1 MNYFR
6 FLLFPFSIL
15 YACITL
21 IRNFLYDKKFK
32 QVYEIPVKSI
42 VIGNLSMGGTGKSPH
57 THLLASHFIPHMNVA
72 ILSRGYG
79 RKTKGYVSVNQNHN
93 AQDVGD
99 EPLMYA
105 HSFHNKVAVAVCE
118 KRKIGVE
125 KLIKQGNPKLI
136 ILDDAFQHRAVKG
149 GLSIV
154 LTEFSLPYFNDFILP
169 VGNLRE
175 TKNGIQ
181 RADICIVTKCPDFNF
196 DKKTFYDKIRL
207 NKDSIFFSSIH
218 YLPLRQIAGSL
229 YEDSVK
235 NVLLVTGIAN
245 PKPLFSHLS
254 KDFEVEQMI
263 FSDHHQFTKL
273 DLIKIQEKFDTF
285 APVKKVI
292 ITTEKDYMRLVH
304 LFDEIEIQIPWFI
317 QPIGIKIDREKEFFT
332 KIEEYV
338 GTI

>member
-1 MNYFR
+1 MKYFR
-6 FLLFPFSIL
+6 FLLFPFSII
-15 YACITL
+15 YACVTS
-21 IRNFLYDKKFK
+21 IRNYLYDKKIK

-57 THLLASHFIPHMNVA
+57 THLLASHFSHQYKVA

-79 RKTKGYVSVNQNHN
+79 RKTKGYISVNQNHT
-93 AQDVGD
+93 AQEVGD

-105 HSFHNKVAVAVCE
+105 YSFHGKVDVAVCE
-118 KRKIGVE
+118 KRKTGVE
-125 KLIKQGNPKLI
+125 NLIKQVNPELI
-136 ILDDAFQHRAVKG
+136 ILDDAFQHRAVKA

-154 LTEFSLPYFNDFILP
+154 LTEFSSPYFDDFILP

-175 TKNGIQ
+175 PKSGIK
-181 RADICIVTKCPDFNF
+181 RADICIVTKCPNSDF
-196 DKKTFYDKIRL
+196 DKTKFYDKIRL
-207 NKDSIFFSSIH
+207 KKESIFFSSIN
-218 YLPLRQIAGSL
+218 YLPLRQISGKQ

-245 PKPLFSHLS
+245 PSPLFSYLS
-254 KDFEVEQMI
+254 QDYAVEQMI
-263 FSDHHQFTKL
+263 FSDHHQFTKH

-285 APVKKVI
+285 APVEKVI

-304 LFDEIEIQIPWFI
+304 LFDEIVSQIPWYI

-332 KIEEYV
+332 KIEDYV
-338 GTI
+338 GTV